1 MSIYVSE
8 GQPKKALE
16 RGLEQLKKSP
26 KNSRVYNLLG
36 QVSLVLKDPVQAE
49 NYFNKAIE
57 ADPNQMQA
65 YVSLG
70 TLYASQD
77 NPEKAIEKF
86 EASLKVKPD
95 HAPAYALIGTIYDRL
110 KDYDKAKANYEKALR
125 INPKLAAA
133 ANNLAWLYA
142 DKGENM
148 DTALTLAQTAREQ
161 MPQDPNVADTLGWV
175 YYKRNTY
182 LKAISYL
189 KEAAEKSPNNPI
201 VQYHLGMAYHKNGD
215 KEAAKKNLTTSLKLS
230 GNFPGSE
237 EAKKTLEQL

>member
-1 MSIYVSE
+1 M
-8 GQPKKALE
+8 
-16 RGLEQLKKSP
+16 
-26 KNSRVYNLLG
+26 
-36 QVSLVLKDPVQAE
+36 
-49 NYFNKAIE
+49 
-57 ADPNQMQA
+57 
-65 YVSLG
+65 
-70 TLYASQD
+70 
-77 NPEKAIEKF
+77 
-86 EASLKVKPD
+86 KPD

-215 KEAAKKNLTTSLKLS
+215 KEAAKKNLTTGDLKDKNKMKELMDSPEGKSILS
-230 GNFPGSE
+230 GENAEKFKKMLSSPG
-237 EAKKTLEQL
+237 AKKVQERILKKLDENHGNVTRTAEVLGLERSYLYRKMKTLGIAVKE